1 MPSPRSKSNK
11 PAKKAAKPSIKS
23 DDSPKDEDAK
33 KGETILSFKEL
44 LEKYDSDGNLPGE
57 HKVEGGD
64 FTGDVARRGR
74 FRRRS
79 SPSMRAQTAATPE
92 DCSLVQLVEKNGIL
106 SWQIAGEETF
116 SPTPGF
122 RAGPRRALVRTP
134 GEVVRSFEFE
144 KIPGSQTTAAL
155 IALDKKLTPDADYGL
170 DHNRNGLMRW
180 DVATEAFIPCGLDC
194 KLAGEKV
201 LLIIHGTFSNSKAFL
216 NPTFKGLLNDA
227 ATKSKDGYGFVLA
240 FDHPTLSVS
249 PMLNAFDLAARLRD
263 RGDPK
268 QLDIICHSRGGLV
281 TRWYC
286 EAFAPVSIKR
296 RAILVACP
304 LGGTSLAAP
313 HRIREVFN
321 LLTNVSRVGS
331 VAAGFFGGPFFLAAK
346 GIMALTA
353 SVTGAL
359 TGPLTDA
366 VVSLIPG
373 LDGQSRT
380 GNNQELRRLHLN
392 TGTAPFSDPK
402 GDVRYWSILS
412 NFEPDTSGAWGFLRS
427 FSRPLQTL
435 ANRGADFVFEGPNDL
450 VVDTASMTEA
460 SRGRNVI
467 EVLHD
472 FGTNHE
478 VHHTNYFDH
487 KTTLL
492 KIREAFEI

>member
-1 MPSPRSKSNK
+1 MPSPSSKSK
-11 PAKKAAKPSIKS
+11 RPAKKAAKPNVKPDKS
-23 DDSPKDEDAK
+23 PNDATADS
-33 KGETILSFKEL
+33 ETILSFKEL
-44 LEKYDSDGNLPGE
+44 LEKFDSDENLPGE
-57 HKVEGGD
+57 HKVEGSD
-64 FTGDVARRGR
+64 FTGDVVRRGR

-79 SPSMRAQTAATPE
+79 SPSMRAQAAATPE
-92 DCSLVQLVEKNGIL
+92 DCSQVQLVEKNGIL
-106 SWQIAGEETF
+106 SWQIAGEQNLTT
-116 SPTPGF
+116 SAGF

-134 GEVVRSFEFE
+134 GEVVRGYEFE
-144 KIPGSQTTAAL
+144 KIPASKVASAL
-155 IALDKKLTPDADYGL
+155 VSLDKKLTPDADYGL
-170 DHNRNGLMRW
+170 DHNRTGLARW
-180 DVATEAFIPCGLDC
+180 DVAAQAFLPCGTEC
-194 KLAGEKV
+194 KLGGEKV
-201 LLIIHGTFSNSKAFL
+201 LLLIHGTFSNSKAFL
-216 NPTFKGLLNDA
+216 TEGFKTLLNDA
-227 ATKSKDGYGFVLA
+227 VQKNKGGYAFVLA

-268 QLDIICHSRGGLV
+268 ELDIICHSRGGLV

-286 EAFAPVSIKR
+286 EAMAPPKIIR

-331 VAAGFFGGPFFLAAK
+331 VAAGFLGGPFFLAAK
-346 GIMALTA
+346 GIMGLTA
-353 SVTGAL
+353 SLTGAL
-359 TGPLTDA
+359 TGPLTDV

-373 LDGQSRT
+373 LDSQSRT
-380 GNNQELRRLHLN
+380 GNNQELLRLHAN
-392 TGTAPFSDPK
+392 TGGALFNKPK
-402 GDVRYWSILS
+402 GKVRYWSIIS
-412 NFEPDTSGAWGFLRS
+412 NFEPNTSGTWGFLRS

-460 SRGRNVI
+460 SRGRNMI
-467 EVLHD
+467 EILHD
-472 FGTNHE
+472 FGTNDK

-487 KTTLL
+487 ETTLL